1 MIKLTLSFDFS
12 LSKVVLGV
20 AGMSASICAFQ
31 YFTSKKIN
39 LKDSLENNSEISDK
53 ISKKDNKVTN
63 LFLTKPSTKDKV
75 RRNESV
81 KDEFKTYKAE
91 NDVGVLT
98 NKSKS
103 EVTPIVSNKVVKK
116 IPDRKN
122 GYSSNCEKSDSK
134 SSLNCINSIPKSV
147 SSCEKVIL
155 KTNLSCKESISKAV
169 LNCKK
174 SLPKLDLNCEG
185 SNSKC
190 DSNKANTNEENSS
203 QSTNQ
208 SQEVSLKACSGST
221 SESVSHKNKEIQDQM
236 EDKSIEGFDKEVILK
251 DCPSNDDLQNVDK
264 KLKKKMKKLVNN
276 LLQEQG
282 FFDETR
288 RLLVE
293 EKNEFE
299 DNLSELNEGT
309 TAAKL
314 YREIC
319 NCNNEVRLKKKNQ
332 MCNENI
338 KEFFKAVCD
347 LKEKIWKEA
356 ATRLKYS
363 TKLSDEKQ
371 KDLKEKFDCVQN
383 MLGKCVELIEIILRR
398 VKCMLEYGVIQD
410 TKTDSFF
417 DDYYNLK
424 DENISIQWDL
434 NYMFYRYYETKF
446 KNDGVGSDFETIE
459 NKLNKLTQ
467 KFEDICENSYKTL
480 VEDEYQKFADRFED
494 AD

>member
-1 MIKLTLSFDFS
+1 MIKLRFNFDVS
-12 LSKVVLGV
+12 LSKVLLGV
-20 AGMSASICAFQ
+20 AGISATICAFQ

-134 SSLNCINSIPKSV
+134 SSLNCINYIPKSV

-299 DNLSELNEGT
+299 DNLSALNEGT
-309 TAAKL
+309 TAVKL

-319 NCNNEVRLKKKNQ
+319 NSNNEVRLKKKNQ

-338 KEFFKAVCD
+338 KEFFKAVCN
-347 LKEKIWKEA
+347 LKEKVWKEA

-363 TKLSDEKQ
+363 IKLSDEKQ
-371 KDLKEKFDCVQN
+371 KDLKEKFDCVQDV
-383 MLGKCVELIEIILRR
+383 LQKCRGLVEIVSKRI
-398 VKCMLEYGVIQD
+398 KCMLQYLEVDESKAKFFFKDSEHLQIEHEKYQNI
-410 TKTDSFF
+410 TDSLF
-417 DDYYNLK
+417 DDYEDKFSSDAIGTELYAMNDNFSQLFDK
-424 DENISIQWDL
+424 
-434 NYMFYRYYETKF
+434 FYF
-446 KNDGVGSDFETIE
+446 V
-459 NKLNKLTQ
+459 
-467 KFEDICENSYKTL
+467 CENSYKTL
-480 VEDEYQKFADRFED
+480 VEDEYQKYDEKC
-494 AD
+494 